1 MTGRLHIHI
10 HIHMSTYL
18 YLSIYLPIYLSTY
31 LSIYLPTHH
40 LPTCASVDGWKLDGV
55 PAATGCPIWGDATLC
70 CFNSVFGREKMRP
83 GAHRGALRGP
93 LKAPSLR
100 CSFLSD
106 QILPWVV
113 PRATCG
119 QKVRAPPSR
128 HWCLACDPASG
139 CRGTNVP
146 RSDRG

>member
-40 LPTCASVDGWKLDGV
+40 LPTCTSVNGWKQDGV
-55 PAATGCPIWGDATLC
+55 PAATGGPIWGDATLC

-83 GAHRGALRGP
+83 SAHREALGGALKSTLVTLFFPKRPDTPLGRAEGHMRTKGP
-93 LKAPSLR
+93 CTPEPPLVSGLR
-100 CSFLSD
+100 PRLRV
-106 QILPWVV
+106 PWDK
-113 PRATCG
+113 RAT
-119 QKVRAPPSR
+119 Q
-128 HWCLACDPASG
+128 
-139 CRGTNVP
+139 
-146 RSDRG
+146 